1 MSESPHFEKH
11 ETPPQPKESVESVL
25 EKGEIEKVGSLLG
38 FATIK
43 IVNIKDDGKAL
54 FKLSSDEFQETK
66 KESFARTDL
75 EALAGEIDRILG
87 FNLVPPL
94 VTRKIEGKIGV
105 FQQLVDARP
114 IEFPEEY
121 EVSDLVGWSD
131 MVDNA
136 EILKAAVFDYLI
148 DAKDRH
154 GGNFLLDL
162 KAKKIWLVD
171 HDYLMY
177 FQERGWG
184 SDLIRA
190 ALNKGIAKIDDY
202 VVVALENLQRSMDEL
217 RLKFKG
223 KEVVLAI
230 LRGVEKRAGELLEK
244 GQISPIDT

>member
-1 MSESPHFEKH
+1 MSELPHFEKH
-11 ETPPQPKESVESVL
+11 ETPPQPKESIESIL
-25 EKGEIEKVGSLLG
+25 EKGEIDRVESLLG
-38 FATIK
+38 FANVK
-43 IVNIKDDGKAL
+43 VVSIKDDGKAL
-54 FKLSSDEFQETK
+54 FKLSMDEFQETRK
-66 KESFARTDL
+66 KIFARIDL
-75 EALAGEIDRILG
+75 EALAGEIDKILG

-94 VTRKIEGKIGV
+94 VAREVEGKMGV
-105 FQQLVDARP
+105 FQQLMDARP
-114 IEFPEEY
+114 IEFSDEY
-121 EVSDLVGWSD
+121 EVPDLVGWSD
-131 MVDNA
+131 MVDNT

-148 DAKDRH
+148 GAKDRH

-223 KEVVLAI
+223 EEVLAI

-244 GQISPIDT
+244 GQIPPINT

>member
-11 ETPPQPKESVESVL
+11 ETVLQPQVDFESVL
-25 EKGEIEKVGSLLG
+25 ERGEIEKVESLLG
-38 FATIK
+38 FATVK

-54 FKLSSDEFQETK
+54 FKPSMDEFQETRK
-66 KESFARTDL
+66 GSFVRTDL
-75 EALAGEIDRILG
+75 EVLAGEIDRILG

-94 VTRKIEGKIGV
+94 VAREIEDKMGV

-114 IEFPEEY
+114 IEFPDEY
-121 EVSDLVGWSD
+121 EVPDLVGWSD

-177 FQERGWG
+177 F
-184 SDLIRA
+184 
-190 ALNKGIAKIDDY
+190 
-202 VVVALENLQRSMDEL
+202 
-217 RLKFKG
+217 
-223 KEVVLAI
+223 
-230 LRGVEKRAGELLEK
+230 
-244 GQISPIDT
+244 